1 MAEHC
6 IIIDVEEYGEL
17 IRKAERVATVE
28 RLVNSDDYVSEKNIL
43 TVLGIEK
50 KKDGD
55 NLEK

>member
-17 IRKAERVATVE
+17 IRKAERIAAVE
-28 RLVNSDDYVSEKNIL
+28 RLVNSDGYVSEKNIL

-50 KKDGD
+50 KENADG
-55 NLEK
+55 EV